1 MSTDDTTT
9 NGYDPAEDPDTDP
22 EMLNPRTG
30 EQAADDGSEGDP
42 DADPDNLN
50 PRAEGADG
58 GGAGT
63 P

>member
-1 MSTDDTTT
+1 VSTHSETQ

-30 EQAADDGSEGDP
+30 TQASGGDEGGDP

-50 PRAEGADG
+50 PRTDGADG

>member
-1 MSTDDTTT
+1 MSTDDSTQ
-9 NGYDPAEDPDTDP
+9 GYDPTQDPDTDP

-30 EQAADDGSEGDP
+30 SQAADDGDAGDP

-50 PRAEGADG
+50 PRGTVPDG
-58 GGAGT
+58 GGT

>member
-1 MSTDDTTT
+1 MSTDDTTQ

-30 EQAADDGSEGDP
+30 TQASGGDEGGDP

-50 PRAEGADG
+50 PRTDGADG

>member
-30 EQAADDGSEGDP
+30 EQAEGGAPDDDTDT
-42 DADPDNLN
+42 DADPASLN

-58 GGAGT
+58 DSA

>member
-1 MSTDDTTT
+1 MSTDDSTQ
-9 NGYDPAEDPDTDP
+9 GYDPAEDPDTDP

-30 EQAADDGSEGDP
+30 SQAAGGSTGDGTDP

-50 PRAEGADG
+50 PRGTGDAEG
-58 GGAGT
+58 T